1 MRLVAEL
8 RRTARERSG
17 AAARSIGVADTLLNC
32 ETSGHQRTRSR
43 RHHRRTTNTGT
54 TMNHAVLDELRVE
67 YSAPCQRCGA
77 NTGQP
82 CQPGCLIAAIQ
93 AKLDA
98 RLLWVPL

>member
-17 AAARSIGVADTLLNC
+17 AAARSIGVADTLLNS
-32 ETSGHQRTRSR
+32 ETSGHQPTRSR